1 MELMNWQWEIEML
14 LRLVLAVLLS
24 GIIGMEREALNKSA
38 GFRTHILVGIGA
50 CLMMIIS
57 LSMPFIRM
65 PGDFGATGSSSDP
78 ARIAAQVVSG
88 IGFLGAGAIMSSS
101 GKVRGLTT
109 AASLWAVAGIGLC
122 DKRLYKNAAQHADRR
137 RPSRR
142 TDRFLEESGS
152 PFRHSQ
158 AHLHGGRAA
167 TVPLG
172 TQRPVRSAPN
182 RRADRSPRRRTS
194 FGIVRPDFGNRGVC
208 GGPRYCHSGR
218 RSRRFPAA
226 AHARRIAPDRPQYAA
241 NRTNASGLRRGIAP
255 SCL

>member
-122 DKRLYKNAAQHADRR
+122 VGAGLYVTAIGASVLTFATLSLFARVENRIQKNRIIRMEIYMVDEPCAVGKVFEVFNDLDIQVKDTALVEDNKIGHDVIKLDLLLKIPYNIEAEKIK
-137 RPSRR
+137 
-142 TDRFLEESGS
+142 TDLEKITE
-152 PFRHSQ
+152 
-158 AHLHGGRAA
+158 
-167 TVPLG
+167 VYDIIY
-172 TQRPVRSAPN
+172 TQ
-182 RRADRSPRRRTS
+182 
-194 FGIVRPDFGNRGVC
+194 
-208 GGPRYCHSGR
+208 
-218 RSRRFPAA
+218 
-226 AHARRIAPDRPQYAA
+226 
-241 NRTNASGLRRGIAP
+241 
-255 SCL
+255 

>member
-122 DKRLYKNAAQHADRR
+122 VGAGLYVTAIGASVLTFATLSLFARVENRIQKNRIIRMEIYMVDEPCAVGKVFEVFNDLDIKVKDTALVEDNKIGHDVIKLDLLLKIPYNIEAEKIK
-137 RPSRR
+137 
-142 TDRFLEESGS
+142 TDLEKITE
-152 PFRHSQ
+152 
-158 AHLHGGRAA
+158 
-167 TVPLG
+167 VYDIVY
-172 TQRPVRSAPN
+172 TQ
-182 RRADRSPRRRTS
+182 
-194 FGIVRPDFGNRGVC
+194 
-208 GGPRYCHSGR
+208 
-218 RSRRFPAA
+218 
-226 AHARRIAPDRPQYAA
+226 
-241 NRTNASGLRRGIAP
+241 
-255 SCL
+255 

>member
-14 LRLVLAVLLS
+14 LRLVLAVLL
-24 GIIGMEREALNKSA
+24 IGMEREALNKSA

-65 PGDFGATGSSSDP
+65 PGDFGATGSNSDP

-122 DKRLYKNAAQHADRR
+122 VGAGLYVTAIGASVLSFA
-137 RPSRR
+137 
-142 TDRFLEESGS
+142 
-152 PFRHSQ
+152 
-158 AHLHGGRAA
+158 
-167 TVPLG
+167 PLSLFA
-172 TQRPVRSAPN
+172 RVEN
-182 RRADRSPRRRTS
+182 R
-194 FGIVRPDFGNRGVC
+194 V
-208 GGPRYCHSGR
+208 
-218 RSRRFPAA
+218 
-226 AHARRIAPDRPQYAA
+226 Q
-241 NRTNASGLRRGIAP
+241 
-255 SCL
+255 

>member
-122 DKRLYKNAAQHADRR
+122 VGAGLYVTAIGASVLTFATLSLFARVENRIQKNRIIRMEIYMVDEPCAVGKVFEVFNDLDIQVKDTALVEDNKIGHDVIKLDLLLKIPYNIEAEKIK
-137 RPSRR
+137 
-142 TDRFLEESGS
+142 TDLEKITE
-152 PFRHSQ
+152 
-158 AHLHGGRAA
+158 
-167 TVPLG
+167 VYDIVY
-172 TQRPVRSAPN
+172 TQ
-182 RRADRSPRRRTS
+182 
-194 FGIVRPDFGNRGVC
+194 
-208 GGPRYCHSGR
+208 
-218 RSRRFPAA
+218 
-226 AHARRIAPDRPQYAA
+226 
-241 NRTNASGLRRGIAP
+241 
-255 SCL
+255 

>member
-122 DKRLYKNAAQHADRR
+122 VGAGLYVTAIGASVLTFATLSLFARVENRIQKNRIISMEIYMVDEPCAVGKVFEVFNDLDIQVKDTALVEDNKIGHDVIKLDLLLKIPYNIEAEKIKNN
-137 RPSRR
+137 
-142 TDRFLEESGS
+142 LEKITE
-152 PFRHSQ
+152 
-158 AHLHGGRAA
+158 
-167 TVPLG
+167 VYDIVY
-172 TQRPVRSAPN
+172 TQ
-182 RRADRSPRRRTS
+182 
-194 FGIVRPDFGNRGVC
+194 
-208 GGPRYCHSGR
+208 
-218 RSRRFPAA
+218 
-226 AHARRIAPDRPQYAA
+226 
-241 NRTNASGLRRGIAP
+241 
-255 SCL
+255 

>member
-122 DKRLYKNAAQHADRR
+122 VGAGLYVTAIGASVLTFATLSLFARVENRIQKNRIIRMEIYMVDEPCAVGKVFEVFNDLDIQVKDTALVEDNKIGHDVIKLDLLLKIPYNIEAEKIK
-137 RPSRR
+137 
-142 TDRFLEESGS
+142 TNLEKITE
-152 PFRHSQ
+152 
-158 AHLHGGRAA
+158 
-167 TVPLG
+167 VYDIVY
-172 TQRPVRSAPN
+172 TQ
-182 RRADRSPRRRTS
+182 
-194 FGIVRPDFGNRGVC
+194 
-208 GGPRYCHSGR
+208 
-218 RSRRFPAA
+218 
-226 AHARRIAPDRPQYAA
+226 
-241 NRTNASGLRRGIAP
+241 
-255 SCL
+255 

>member
-122 DKRLYKNAAQHADRR
+122 VGAGLYVTAIGASVLTFARLSLFARVENRIQKNRIIRMEIYMVDEPCAVGKVFEVFNDLDIQVKDTALVEDNKIGHDVIKLDLLLKIPYNIEAEKIK
-137 RPSRR
+137 
-142 TDRFLEESGS
+142 TDLEKITE
-152 PFRHSQ
+152 
-158 AHLHGGRAA
+158 
-167 TVPLG
+167 VYDIVY
-172 TQRPVRSAPN
+172 TQ
-182 RRADRSPRRRTS
+182 
-194 FGIVRPDFGNRGVC
+194 
-208 GGPRYCHSGR
+208 
-218 RSRRFPAA
+218 
-226 AHARRIAPDRPQYAA
+226 
-241 NRTNASGLRRGIAP
+241 
-255 SCL
+255 

>member
-65 PGDFGATGSSSDP
+65 PGDFGATGSNSDP

-122 DKRLYKNAAQHADRR
+122 VGAGLYVTAIGASVLTFATLSLFARVENRIQKNRIIRMEIYMVDEPCAVGKVFEVFNDLDIQVKDTALVEDNKIGHDVIKLDLLLKI
-137 RPSRR
+137 PYNIEEEKIK
-142 TDRFLEESGS
+142 TDLEKITE
-152 PFRHSQ
+152 
-158 AHLHGGRAA
+158 
-167 TVPLG
+167 VYDIVY
-172 TQRPVRSAPN
+172 TQ
-182 RRADRSPRRRTS
+182 
-194 FGIVRPDFGNRGVC
+194 
-208 GGPRYCHSGR
+208 
-218 RSRRFPAA
+218 
-226 AHARRIAPDRPQYAA
+226 
-241 NRTNASGLRRGIAP
+241 
-255 SCL
+255 

>member
-65 PGDFGATGSSSDP
+65 PSDFGATGSNSDP

-122 DKRLYKNAAQHADRR
+122 VGAGLYVTAIGASVLTFATLSLFARVENRIQKNRIIRMEIYMVDEPCAVGKVFEVFNDLDIQVKDTALVEDNKIGHDVIKLDLLLKIPYNIEAEKIK
-137 RPSRR
+137 
-142 TDRFLEESGS
+142 TDLEKITE
-152 PFRHSQ
+152 
-158 AHLHGGRAA
+158 
-167 TVPLG
+167 VYDIVY
-172 TQRPVRSAPN
+172 TQ
-182 RRADRSPRRRTS
+182 
-194 FGIVRPDFGNRGVC
+194 
-208 GGPRYCHSGR
+208 
-218 RSRRFPAA
+218 
-226 AHARRIAPDRPQYAA
+226 
-241 NRTNASGLRRGIAP
+241 
-255 SCL
+255 

>member
-24 GIIGMEREALNKSA
+24 GIIGMEREVLNKSA

-65 PGDFGATGSSSDP
+65 PGDFGATGSNSDP

-122 DKRLYKNAAQHADRR
+122 VGAGLYVTAIGASVLTFATLSLFARVENRIQKNRIIRMEIYMVDEPCAVGKVFEVFNDLDIQVKDTALVEDNKIGHDVIKLDLLLKIPYNIEAEKIK
-137 RPSRR
+137 
-142 TDRFLEESGS
+142 TDLEKITE
-152 PFRHSQ
+152 
-158 AHLHGGRAA
+158 
-167 TVPLG
+167 VYDIVY
-172 TQRPVRSAPN
+172 TQ
-182 RRADRSPRRRTS
+182 
-194 FGIVRPDFGNRGVC
+194 
-208 GGPRYCHSGR
+208 
-218 RSRRFPAA
+218 
-226 AHARRIAPDRPQYAA
+226 
-241 NRTNASGLRRGIAP
+241 
-255 SCL
+255 

>member
-65 PGDFGATGSSSDP
+65 PGDFAATGSSSDP

-122 DKRLYKNAAQHADRR
+122 VGAGLYVTAIGASVLTFATLSLFARVENRIQKNRIIRMEIYMVDEPCAVGKVFEVFNDLDIQVKDTALVEDNKIGHDVIKLDLLLKIPYNIEAEKIK
-137 RPSRR
+137 
-142 TDRFLEESGS
+142 TDLEKITE
-152 PFRHSQ
+152 
-158 AHLHGGRAA
+158 
-167 TVPLG
+167 VYDIVY
-172 TQRPVRSAPN
+172 TQ
-182 RRADRSPRRRTS
+182 
-194 FGIVRPDFGNRGVC
+194 
-208 GGPRYCHSGR
+208 
-218 RSRRFPAA
+218 
-226 AHARRIAPDRPQYAA
+226 
-241 NRTNASGLRRGIAP
+241 
-255 SCL
+255 

>member
-122 DKRLYKNAAQHADRR
+122 VGAGLYVTAIGASVLTFATLSLFARVENRIQKNRIIRMEIYMVDEPCAVGKVFEVFNDLDVQVKDTALVEDNKIGHDVIKLDLLLKIPYNIEAEKIK
-137 RPSRR
+137 
-142 TDRFLEESGS
+142 TALEKITE
-152 PFRHSQ
+152 
-158 AHLHGGRAA
+158 
-167 TVPLG
+167 VYDIVY
-172 TQRPVRSAPN
+172 TQ
-182 RRADRSPRRRTS
+182 
-194 FGIVRPDFGNRGVC
+194 
-208 GGPRYCHSGR
+208 
-218 RSRRFPAA
+218 
-226 AHARRIAPDRPQYAA
+226 
-241 NRTNASGLRRGIAP
+241 
-255 SCL
+255 

>member
-122 DKRLYKNAAQHADRR
+122 VGAGLYVTAIGASVLTFATLSLFARVENRIQKNRIIRMEIYMVDEPCAVGKVFEVFNDLDIQVKDTALIEDNKIGHDVIKLDLLLKIPYNIEAEKIK
-137 RPSRR
+137 
-142 TDRFLEESGS
+142 TDLEKITE
-152 PFRHSQ
+152 
-158 AHLHGGRAA
+158 
-167 TVPLG
+167 VYDIVY
-172 TQRPVRSAPN
+172 TQ
-182 RRADRSPRRRTS
+182 
-194 FGIVRPDFGNRGVC
+194 
-208 GGPRYCHSGR
+208 
-218 RSRRFPAA
+218 
-226 AHARRIAPDRPQYAA
+226 
-241 NRTNASGLRRGIAP
+241 
-255 SCL
+255 

>member
-65 PGDFGATGSSSDP
+65 PGDFGATGSNSDP

-122 DKRLYKNAAQHADRR
+122 VGAGLYVTAIGASVLTFATLSLFARVENRIQKNRIIRMEIYMVDEPCAVGKVFEVFNDLDIQVKDTALVEDNKIGHDVIKLDLLLKIPYNIEAEKIK
-137 RPSRR
+137 
-142 TDRFLEESGS
+142 TDLEKITE
-152 PFRHSQ
+152 
-158 AHLHGGRAA
+158 
-167 TVPLG
+167 VYDIVY
-172 TQRPVRSAPN
+172 TQ
-182 RRADRSPRRRTS
+182 
-194 FGIVRPDFGNRGVC
+194 
-208 GGPRYCHSGR
+208 
-218 RSRRFPAA
+218 
-226 AHARRIAPDRPQYAA
+226 
-241 NRTNASGLRRGIAP
+241 
-255 SCL
+255 

>member
-65 PGDFGATGSSSDP
+65 PGDFGATGSNSDP

-122 DKRLYKNAAQHADRR
+122 VGAGLYVTAI
-137 RPSRR
+137 
-142 TDRFLEESGS
+142 G
-152 PFRHSQ
+152 
-158 AHLHGGRAA
+158 
-167 TVPLG
+167 
-172 TQRPVRSAPN
+172 
-182 RRADRSPRRRTS
+182 
-194 FGIVRPDFGNRGVC
+194 
-208 GGPRYCHSGR
+208 
-218 RSRRFPAA
+218 
-226 AHARRIAPDRPQYAA
+226 
-241 NRTNASGLRRGIAP
+241 ASGLTFATLSLFARVENRIQKNRIIRMEIYMVDEPCAVGKVFEVFNDLDIQVKDTALVEDNKIGHDVIKLDLLLKIP
-255 SCL
+255 YNIEAEKIKTALEKITEVYDIVYTQ

>member
-65 PGDFGATGSSSDP
+65 PGDFGATGSNSDP

-122 DKRLYKNAAQHADRR
+122 VGAGLYVTAIGASVLTFATLSLFARVENRIQKNRIIRMEIYMVDEPCAVGKVFEVFNDLDIQVKDTALVEDNKIGHDVIKLDLLLKIPYNIEAEKIK
-137 RPSRR
+137 
-142 TDRFLEESGS
+142 TALEKITE
-152 PFRHSQ
+152 
-158 AHLHGGRAA
+158 
-167 TVPLG
+167 VYDIIY
-172 TQRPVRSAPN
+172 TQ
-182 RRADRSPRRRTS
+182 
-194 FGIVRPDFGNRGVC
+194 
-208 GGPRYCHSGR
+208 
-218 RSRRFPAA
+218 
-226 AHARRIAPDRPQYAA
+226 
-241 NRTNASGLRRGIAP
+241 
-255 SCL
+255 

>member
-122 DKRLYKNAAQHADRR
+122 VGAGLYVTAIGASVLTFATLSLFARVENRIQKNRIIRMEIYMVDEPCAVGKVFEVFNDLDIQVKDTALVEDNKIGHDVIKLDLLLKIPYNIEAEKIK
-137 RPSRR
+137 
-142 TDRFLEESGS
+142 TALEKITE
-152 PFRHSQ
+152 
-158 AHLHGGRAA
+158 
-167 TVPLG
+167 VYDIVY
-172 TQRPVRSAPN
+172 TQ
-182 RRADRSPRRRTS
+182 
-194 FGIVRPDFGNRGVC
+194 
-208 GGPRYCHSGR
+208 
-218 RSRRFPAA
+218 
-226 AHARRIAPDRPQYAA
+226 
-241 NRTNASGLRRGIAP
+241 
-255 SCL
+255 

>member
-38 GFRTHILVGIGA
+38 GFRAHILVGIGA

-65 PGDFGATGSSSDP
+65 PGDFGATGSNSDP

-122 DKRLYKNAAQHADRR
+122 VGAGLYVTAIGASVLTFATLSLFARVENRIQKNRIIRMEIYMVDEPCAVGKVFEVFNDLDIQVKDTALVEDNKIGHDVIKLDLLLKIPYNIEAEKIK
-137 RPSRR
+137 
-142 TDRFLEESGS
+142 TDLEKITE
-152 PFRHSQ
+152 
-158 AHLHGGRAA
+158 
-167 TVPLG
+167 VYDIVY
-172 TQRPVRSAPN
+172 TQ
-182 RRADRSPRRRTS
+182 
-194 FGIVRPDFGNRGVC
+194 
-208 GGPRYCHSGR
+208 
-218 RSRRFPAA
+218 
-226 AHARRIAPDRPQYAA
+226 
-241 NRTNASGLRRGIAP
+241 
-255 SCL
+255 

>member
-24 GIIGMEREALNKSA
+24 GIIGMEREVLNKSA

-65 PGDFGATGSSSDP
+65 PGDFGATGSNSDP

-122 DKRLYKNAAQHADRR
+122 VGAGLYVTAIGASVLTFATLSLFARVENRIQKNRIIRMEIYMVDEPCAVGKVFEVFNDLDIQVKDTALVEDNKIGHDVIKLDLLLKIPYNIEAEKIKNN
-137 RPSRR
+137 
-142 TDRFLEESGS
+142 LEKITE
-152 PFRHSQ
+152 
-158 AHLHGGRAA
+158 
-167 TVPLG
+167 VYDIVY
-172 TQRPVRSAPN
+172 TQ
-182 RRADRSPRRRTS
+182 
-194 FGIVRPDFGNRGVC
+194 
-208 GGPRYCHSGR
+208 
-218 RSRRFPAA
+218 
-226 AHARRIAPDRPQYAA
+226 
-241 NRTNASGLRRGIAP
+241 
-255 SCL
+255 

>member
-65 PGDFGATGSSSDP
+65 PGDFGATGSNSDP

-122 DKRLYKNAAQHADRR
+122 VGAGLYVTAIGASVLTFATLSLFARVENRIQKNRIIRMGIYMVDEPCAVGKVFEVFNDLDIQVKDTALVEDNKIGHDVIKLDLLLKIPYNIEAEKIK
-137 RPSRR
+137 
-142 TDRFLEESGS
+142 TDLEKITE
-152 PFRHSQ
+152 
-158 AHLHGGRAA
+158 
-167 TVPLG
+167 VYDIVY
-172 TQRPVRSAPN
+172 TQ
-182 RRADRSPRRRTS
+182 
-194 FGIVRPDFGNRGVC
+194 
-208 GGPRYCHSGR
+208 
-218 RSRRFPAA
+218 
-226 AHARRIAPDRPQYAA
+226 
-241 NRTNASGLRRGIAP
+241 
-255 SCL
+255 

>member
-122 DKRLYKNAAQHADRR
+122 VGAGLYVTAI
-137 RPSRR
+137 
-142 TDRFLEESGS
+142 G
-152 PFRHSQ
+152 
-158 AHLHGGRAA
+158 
-167 TVPLG
+167 
-172 TQRPVRSAPN
+172 
-182 RRADRSPRRRTS
+182 
-194 FGIVRPDFGNRGVC
+194 
-208 GGPRYCHSGR
+208 
-218 RSRRFPAA
+218 
-226 AHARRIAPDRPQYAA
+226 
-241 NRTNASGLRRGIAP
+241 ASGLTFATLSLFARVENRIQKNRIIRMEIYMVDEPCAVGKVFEVFNDLDIQVKDTALVEDNKIGHDVIKLDLLLKIP
-255 SCL
+255 YNIEAEKIKTALEKITEVYDIVYTQ

>member
-109 AASLWAVAGIGLC
+109 AASIWAVAGIGLC
-122 DKRLYKNAAQHADRR
+122 VGAGLYVTAIGASVLTFATLSLFARVENRIQKNRIIRMEIYMVDEPCAVGKVFEVFNDLDIQVKDTALVEDNKIGHDVIKLDLLLKIPYNIEAEKIK
-137 RPSRR
+137 
-142 TDRFLEESGS
+142 TDLEKITE
-152 PFRHSQ
+152 
-158 AHLHGGRAA
+158 
-167 TVPLG
+167 VYDIVY
-172 TQRPVRSAPN
+172 TQ
-182 RRADRSPRRRTS
+182 
-194 FGIVRPDFGNRGVC
+194 
-208 GGPRYCHSGR
+208 
-218 RSRRFPAA
+218 
-226 AHARRIAPDRPQYAA
+226 
-241 NRTNASGLRRGIAP
+241 
-255 SCL
+255 

>member
-65 PGDFGATGSSSDP
+65 PGDFGATGSNSDP

-122 DKRLYKNAAQHADRR
+122 VGAGLYVTAIGASVLTFATLSLFARVENRIQKNRIIRMEIYMVDEPCAVGKVFEVFNDLDIQVKDTALVEDNKIGHDVIKLDLLLKIPYNIEAEKIK
-137 RPSRR
+137 
-142 TDRFLEESGS
+142 TALEKITE
-152 PFRHSQ
+152 
-158 AHLHGGRAA
+158 
-167 TVPLG
+167 VYDIVY
-172 TQRPVRSAPN
+172 TQ
-182 RRADRSPRRRTS
+182 
-194 FGIVRPDFGNRGVC
+194 
-208 GGPRYCHSGR
+208 
-218 RSRRFPAA
+218 
-226 AHARRIAPDRPQYAA
+226 
-241 NRTNASGLRRGIAP
+241 
-255 SCL
+255 

>member
-1 MELMNWQWEIEML
+1 MNWQWEIEML

-65 PGDFGATGSSSDP
+65 PGDFGATGSNSDP

-122 DKRLYKNAAQHADRR
+122 VGAGLYVTAIGASVLTFATLSLFARVENRIQKNRIIRMEIYMVDEPCAVGKVFEVFNDLDIQVKDTALVEDNKIGHDVIKLDLLLKIPYNIEAEKIK
-137 RPSRR
+137 
-142 TDRFLEESGS
+142 TDLEKITE
-152 PFRHSQ
+152 
-158 AHLHGGRAA
+158 
-167 TVPLG
+167 VY
-172 TQRPVRSAPN
+172 
-182 RRADRSPRRRTS
+182 D
-194 FGIVRPDFGNRGVC
+194 IV
-208 GGPRYCHSGR
+208 
-218 RSRRFPAA
+218 
-226 AHARRIAPDRPQYAA
+226 
-241 NRTNASGLRRGIAP
+241 
-255 SCL
+255 

>member
-122 DKRLYKNAAQHADRR
+122 VGAGLYVTAIGASVLTFATLSLFARVENRIQKNRIIRMEIYMVDEPCAVGKVFEVFNDLDVQVKDTALVEDNKIGHDVIKLDLLLKIPYNIEAEKIK
-137 RPSRR
+137 
-142 TDRFLEESGS
+142 TDLEKITE
-152 PFRHSQ
+152 
-158 AHLHGGRAA
+158 
-167 TVPLG
+167 VYDIVY
-172 TQRPVRSAPN
+172 TQ
-182 RRADRSPRRRTS
+182 
-194 FGIVRPDFGNRGVC
+194 
-208 GGPRYCHSGR
+208 
-218 RSRRFPAA
+218 
-226 AHARRIAPDRPQYAA
+226 
-241 NRTNASGLRRGIAP
+241 
-255 SCL
+255 

>member
-1 MELMNWQWEIEML
+1 MELMNWQWDIEML

-65 PGDFGATGSSSDP
+65 PGDFGATGSNSDP

-122 DKRLYKNAAQHADRR
+122 VGAGLYVTAIGASVLTFATLSLFARVENRIQKNRIIRMEIYMVDEPCAVGKVFEVFNDLDIQVKDTALVEDNKIGHDVIKLDLLLKIPYNIEAEKIK
-137 RPSRR
+137 
-142 TDRFLEESGS
+142 TDLEKITE
-152 PFRHSQ
+152 
-158 AHLHGGRAA
+158 
-167 TVPLG
+167 VYDIVY
-172 TQRPVRSAPN
+172 TQ
-182 RRADRSPRRRTS
+182 
-194 FGIVRPDFGNRGVC
+194 
-208 GGPRYCHSGR
+208 
-218 RSRRFPAA
+218 
-226 AHARRIAPDRPQYAA
+226 
-241 NRTNASGLRRGIAP
+241 
-255 SCL
+255 

>member
-65 PGDFGATGSSSDP
+65 PGDFGATGSNSDP
-78 ARIAAQVVSG
+78 ARIAAQVASG

-122 DKRLYKNAAQHADRR
+122 VGAGLYVTAIGASVLTFATLSLFARVENRIQKNRIIRMEIYMVDEPCAVGKVFEVFNDLDIQVKDTALVEDNKIGHDVIKLDLLLKIPYNIEAEKIK
-137 RPSRR
+137 
-142 TDRFLEESGS
+142 TDLEKITE
-152 PFRHSQ
+152 
-158 AHLHGGRAA
+158 
-167 TVPLG
+167 VYDIVY
-172 TQRPVRSAPN
+172 TQ
-182 RRADRSPRRRTS
+182 
-194 FGIVRPDFGNRGVC
+194 
-208 GGPRYCHSGR
+208 
-218 RSRRFPAA
+218 
-226 AHARRIAPDRPQYAA
+226 
-241 NRTNASGLRRGIAP
+241 
-255 SCL
+255 

>member
-122 DKRLYKNAAQHADRR
+122 VGAALYVTAIGASVLTFATLSLFARVENRIQKNRIIRMEIYMVDEPCAVGKVFEVFNDLDIQVKDTALVEDNKIGHDVIKLDLLLKIPYNIEAEKIK
-137 RPSRR
+137 
-142 TDRFLEESGS
+142 TDLEKITE
-152 PFRHSQ
+152 
-158 AHLHGGRAA
+158 
-167 TVPLG
+167 VYDIVY
-172 TQRPVRSAPN
+172 TQ
-182 RRADRSPRRRTS
+182 
-194 FGIVRPDFGNRGVC
+194 
-208 GGPRYCHSGR
+208 
-218 RSRRFPAA
+218 
-226 AHARRIAPDRPQYAA
+226 
-241 NRTNASGLRRGIAP
+241 
-255 SCL
+255 

>member
-1 MELMNWQWEIEML
+1 MNWQWEIEML

-65 PGDFGATGSSSDP
+65 PGDFGATGSNSDP

-122 DKRLYKNAAQHADRR
+122 VGAGLYVTAIGASVLTFATLSLFARVENRIQKNRIIRMEIYMVDEPCAVGKVFEVFNDLDIQVKDTALVEDNKIGHDVIKMDLLLKIPYNIEAEKIK
-137 RPSRR
+137 
-142 TDRFLEESGS
+142 TDLEKITE
-152 PFRHSQ
+152 
-158 AHLHGGRAA
+158 
-167 TVPLG
+167 VYDIVY
-172 TQRPVRSAPN
+172 TQ
-182 RRADRSPRRRTS
+182 
-194 FGIVRPDFGNRGVC
+194 
-208 GGPRYCHSGR
+208 
-218 RSRRFPAA
+218 
-226 AHARRIAPDRPQYAA
+226 
-241 NRTNASGLRRGIAP
+241 
-255 SCL
+255 